1 MVSLAKWFSVRL
13 WTKWFWVRVQLQS
26 LRMIISNI
34 GTTSYKLP
42 KRLAKL
48 LLPLSKNQYT
58 INSTKI
64 FMSFIKHQKDGFI
77 WRYVSLNTTIEVILK
92 RIYDNSKII
101 TLITKK
107 EMRELILVCVKGIH
121 FTFDCKT
128 YVPTNGLAMGS
139 PICPVLSG
147 IFMAELENNLI
158 HTIRRWHDLFD
169 KKWLNWLP
177 NFSIE

>member
-1 MVSLAKWFSVRL
+1 
-13 WTKWFWVRVQLQS
+13 
-26 LRMIISNI
+26 MIISNI
-34 GTTSYKLP
+34 GTASYKLP

-58 INSTKI
+58 I
-64 FMSFIKHQKDGFI
+64 
-77 WRYVSLNTTIEVILK
+77 
-92 RIYDNSKII
+92 
-101 TLITKK
+101 
-107 EMRELILVCVKGIH
+107 ILVCVKGIY
-121 FTFDCKT
+121 FTFDGKT

-169 KKWLNWLP
+169 QK
-177 NFSIE
+177 